1 MKRIITLL
9 TLPFIFAVELLAQN
23 AKFVI
28 NGASTRIVTSGSPSI
43 VLENADWLNNGSTAA
58 FNGSSGAEVRFR
70 GNANADVDGSSSTTF
85 FNLVSQKTGGAET
98 RLQIDATVNDR
109 ASLLSGNFNLLN
121 QIITLGS
128 NAALAGEQNTIS
140 GGRRFYCADNQN
152 GRIQKDT
159 AIAGAL
165 SSANIGNMGATITT
179 PVNLGATTV
188 IRGHD
193 RQYSALTGNTGL
205 GRYYD
210 IYVTNNSSID
220 ATLLMTYHEDELYS
234 IPEGNLVYYRS
245 PSHAVS
251 DDWEE
256 YGNGSYG
263 YWGIGW
269 GIFATNNATNNT
281 VNLTGIP
288 YFSRWTISD
297 PTIAPLPVSLLDFTG
312 VCDLNHVVLQ
322 WRTATETNS
331 KHFIVQK
338 SMNLLDWEFLA
349 QVQAAGNSNQIVEY
363 AVNDVRVN
371 DLSYYYR
378 LVQFDI
384 NGKSQIF
391 DPIAVNC
398 VGNGLGENN
407 VHVYPNPT
415 SADFTVDITVDRA
428 YDHAVIA
435 FTDMVGRTL
444 TTKNIALA
452 EGKNQ
457 FTFSTDRLAPATY
470 NIKVTAGEALLP
482 VKKLVVTKY

>member
-1 MKRIITLL
+1 MKRLFTLSIL
-9 TLPFIFAVELLAQN
+9 TFAFSSGFFAQN

-28 NGASTRIVTSGSPSI
+28 SGASTRIVTSGSPSI
-43 VLENADWLNNGSTAA
+43 VLHNADWLNNGSASALNAA
-58 FNGSSGAEVRFR
+58 SGAEVRFR
-70 GNANADVDGSSSTTF
+70 GDANADVDGSSSTTF
-85 FNLVSQKTGGAET
+85 FDLVSQKTGGAET
-98 RLQIDATVNDR
+98 RLQIDATVNNR

-121 QIITLGS
+121 QKITLGS
-128 NAALAGEQNTIS
+128 NGALAGEQNTIS
-140 GGRRFYCADNQN
+140 GGRRFYCADDQN

-159 AIAGAL
+159 AISGAL
-165 SSANIGNMGATITT
+165 SAANIGNMGATITT

-193 RQYSALTGNTGL
+193 RQFSALTGNTGI

-210 IYVTNNSSID
+210 VYVTNNTSIN
-220 ATLLMTYHEDELYS
+220 ATLFMAYHEDELYS
-234 IPEGNLVYYRS
+234 VPEGNLVYYRS

-312 VCDLNHVVLQ
+312 VCDLNNVILQ
-322 WRTATETNS
+322 WRTASETNS
-331 KHFIVQK
+331 KHFIIQK
-338 SMNLLDWEFLA
+338 SVNLLDWDFLA
-349 QVQAAGNSNQIVEY
+349 QVEAAGNSNQIVEY
-363 AVNDVRVN
+363 AVSDVRINDVT
-371 DLSYYYR
+371 YYYR
-378 LVQFDI
+378 LVQVDI

-398 VGNGLGENN
+398 AGNGLGENN
-407 VHVYPNPT
+407 IHVYPNPT
-415 SADFTVDITVDRA
+415 NADFIVEITVDRA
-428 YDHAVIA
+428 YDQAVIS
-435 FTDMVGRTL
+435 FTDMVGKTL

-457 FTFSTDRLAPATY
+457 FTFSSDKLSPATY
-470 NIKVTAGEALLP
+470 NIKVTAGDALLP
-482 VKKLVVTKY
+482 VKKLVVTKF